1 MKQKNKMIGAMVDHL
16 LIQMVFDV
24 DACGDCVAYS
34 PHLNGDAFIKD
45 FPQKTESPAVVLH
58 HSAGLVRYSK

>member
-1 MKQKNKMIGAMVDHL
+1 MIGDMVVAE
-16 LIQMVFDV
+16 LIQMDFDI

-45 FPQKTESPAVVLH
+45 FPQKTESPAVVRH

>member
-1 MKQKNKMIGAMVDHL
+1 MEDHL

-34 PHLNGDAFIKD
+34 PHLNGEAFIKD
-45 FPQKTESPAVVLH
+45 FPQKNRKPRCSASPLGGACPL
-58 HSAGLVRYSK
+58 

>member
-1 MKQKNKMIGAMVDHL
+1 MRNGATEDHL
-16 LIQMVFDV
+16 LIQMASKIDV
-24 DACGDCVAYS
+24 DAYGNCVAYS
-34 PHLNGDAFIKD
+34 PHLNGEAFIKD